1 MDEAEA
7 EVDTSFIAYQ
17 PPQLQADFLA
27 EMQSLAM
34 PSMSS
39 MEAEDF
45 RIAGAYSPYRQRGS
59 TAHAISIESH
69 LRDTTS
75 IEDRKSLKSYVTA
88 ATGLKAAD
96 FKQNTSDK
104 PGSPKVL
111 IVSGAALRVA
121 DVVRSVFL
129 QGF

>member
-39 MEAEDF
+39 IEAEDF
-45 RIAGAYSPYRQRGS
+45 RVAGRIPPVQQHTEPQANQL
-59 TAHAISIESH
+59 AQ
-69 LRDTTS
+69 
-75 IEDRKSLKSYVTA
+75 K
-88 ATGLKAAD
+88 AT
-96 FKQNTSDK
+96 
-104 PGSPKVL
+104 
-111 IVSGAALRVA
+111 
-121 DVVRSVFL
+121 
-129 QGF
+129 